1 MSNYNQTD
9 LLQDTPTSQGL
20 PKALHVLTI
29 LTFIG
34 SALGLIMSLLT
45 PMFMKFGK
53 TMMDKAMTM
62 SSELSAQQLA
72 DLEKS
77 RRMMELTEANMTPLL
92 ILGVLGAVGCFLGAL
107 WMRKLKKDGFTVYV
121 AAQII
126 PLVGSLILM
135 GEYYFSD
142 WKNYLGVLIP
152 LIFIFLYARQRKH
165 LLN

>member
-165 LLN
+165 LVN

>member
-152 LIFIFLYARQRKH
+152 LIFIFLYARQRKY
-165 LLN
+165 LVN

>member
-1 MSNYNQTD
+1 MSNFNQTD
-9 LLQDTPTSQGL
+9 LLQETPINQGL

-34 SALGLIMSLLT
+34 SALSLIISLLT
-45 PMFMKFGK
+45 PTFMKFGK
-53 TMMDKAMTM
+53 AMMDKAMTM
-62 SSELSAQQLA
+62 SSELNAEQLA
-72 DLEKS
+72 EMEKS
-77 RRMMELTEANMTPLL
+77 RRIMELTEANMTPLV

-126 PLVGSLILM
+126 PLVGSVVLM

-142 WKNYLGVLIP
+142 WKNYLGILIP

-165 LLN
+165 LVN